1 MFIGNPKQKKQP
13 IARHNQHIAYLFLFP
28 SLAVFMVFIIYPIG
42 FSLWSSFTNWSL
54 IQSAEYVGWANY
66 VRLWKDQRF
75 WNAVYNTVVYT
86 VGVVPIG
93 TMLSLAL
100 AVALNQNL
108 KGTKFF
114 RTAIFLPVVAS
125 TAIIAIVWTFLFDP
139 QIGLF
144 VYYLSKIR
152 ITMGAWLRD
161 PDYAMLA
168 IIIVSIWKNV
178 GFNMVIFLAGLQGI
192 PYSLYE
198 AAKVDG
204 ANRLQMF
211 RYVTLPQLRPTTA
224 FVIVMSVLGSFQVF
238 DQIYVMTRGGPLYS
252 TETLVQY
259 IYHHGFVTFQMSY
272 GATIAMF
279 LLVVIL
285 ALTIFQLRLFDRPID

>member
-1 MFIGNPKQKKQP
+1 MFIGKIRRKRQP
-13 IARHNQHIAYLFLFP
+13 IARYNQQIAYLFLFP
-28 SLAVFMVFIIYPIG
+28 SLAVFIVFIIYPIG
-42 FSLWSSFTNWSL
+42 FSLWSTFTNWSL
-54 IQSAEYVGWANY
+54 IQSAKYVGWANY
-66 VRLWKDQRF
+66 IRLWNDERF
-75 WNAVYNTVVYT
+75 WNAVYNTIVYT
-86 VGVVPIG
+86 IGVVPVG
-93 TMLSLAL
+93 TALSLLL
-100 AVALNQNL
+100 AVALNQNI

-114 RTAIFLPVVAS
+114 RTVIFLPVVAS

-144 VYYLSKIR
+144 GYYLSKIG
-152 ITMGAWLRD
+152 ITMGAWLRE
-161 PDYAMLA
+161 PDRAMLA

-198 AAKVDG
+198 AARVDG

-211 RYVTLPQLRPTTA
+211 RYITLPQLRPTTV
-224 FVIVMSVLGSFQVF
+224 FVVVMSVLSSFQVF
-238 DQIYVMTRGGPLYS
+238 DQIYVMTRGGPLYR

-259 IYHHGFVTFQMSY
+259 IYHHGFTTFQMSY
-272 GATIAMF
+272 GATVAMF

-285 ALTIFQLRLFDRPID
+285 ALTILQLRLFDRPVD